1 MPCRGAVRGAPA
13 VREWCGP
20 VNIAFAVDGMSQ
32 KRNGTTM
39 SALRYAAG
47 SATPPAH
54 LLADVLEERARAAMG
69 EMLRR

>member
-1 MPCRGAVRGAPA
+1 MRRAPA
-13 VREWCGP
+13 VREWCGS
-20 VNIAFAVDGMSQ
+20 VNIAFAVDDMSQ

-47 SATPPAH
+47 SATPPVR
-54 LLADVLEERARAAMG
+54 LRADVLEERARAAMG